1 MNLGLVVASAG
12 DVDGDGRDDMLVG
25 NYWADLTFLVH
36 AADLV
41 ELDASTSDAS
51 GGAPS
56 YDFRGSIGVTP
67 PQSETLDVTILSA
80 TDGSAT
86 ANVHKVDLGATDGVT
101 SIEAFRAGEGLAEA
115 DRIDFTAL
123 GGLRSGQIGLSAAD
137 REAAVGTFTPLG
149 GAAIAFGPAEAL
161 TLADILADPATY
173 GEGRVEITDGAE
185 SGTLDGVAFQNF
197 ETIEFG
203 IICFAADVAIAVPGG
218 TVPAGK
224 LAVGDLVLTADRGA
238 QPIRWI
244 GRRGLGAAELAARP
258 NLRPIRICAGAL
270 GAGLPRRAMLVSP
283 QHRMLIATPAAKR
296 AFGAAEVLVPAKALL
311 GLPGVAVA
319 EDLDAVRYVHF
330 LCDRHEVVFAE
341 GAPSESLLP
350 GPQALRSLAPA
361 SRAEVLALF
370 PELAR
375 SGPGQPARPLIRQR
389 HAARRLGP
397 HLQQRPGRQ
406 PAIGSAVQG
415 AASQAGRR
423 FPPWPSRPGYRR
435 S

>member
-1 MNLGLVVASAG
+1 MA
-12 DVDGDGRDDMLVG
+12 
-25 NYWADLTFLVH
+25 
-36 AADLV
+36 
-41 ELDASTSDAS
+41 
-51 GGAPS
+51 
-56 YDFRGSIGVTP
+56 
-67 PQSETLDVTILSA
+67 
-80 TDGSAT
+80 
-86 ANVHKVDLGATDGVT
+86 
-101 SIEAFRAGEGLAEA
+101 RAG
-115 DRIDFTAL
+115 F
-123 GGLRSGQIGLSAAD
+123 
-137 REAAVGTFTPLG
+137 
-149 GAAIAFGPAEAL
+149 
-161 TLADILADPATY
+161 
-173 GEGRVEITDGAE
+173 EITDGAE
-185 SGTLDGVAFQNF
+185 SGTLDGVAFENF

-224 LAVGDLVLTADRGA
+224 LAVGDRVLTADRGP

-270 GAGLPRRAMLVSP
+270 GEGLPRRAMLVSP
-283 QHRMLIATPAAKR
+283 QHRMLIAAEAAER

-319 EDLDAVRYVHF
+319 EDLDGIRYVHF

-375 SGPGQPARPLIRQR
+375 SGPGQPARPLVDRRRGAWLAAQLR
-389 HAARRLGP
+389 SARASLPPTPRRPVPSRNGLHGGHRAARLAHNGD
-397 HLQQRPGRQ
+397 RPQ
-406 PAIGSAVQG
+406 SP
-415 AASQAGRR
+415 
-423 FPPWPSRPGYRR
+423 FL
-435 S
+435 